1 MNDRLYS
8 SSDRF
13 EYPPGLRYLQR
24 YSDPD
29 PQHDLGL
36 WVLLHPDL
44 KRTARVLAF
53 RDYLIKNIE
62 EQRELFEGRLPRV

>member
-1 MNDRLYS
+1 MGDTEPL
-8 SSDRF
+8 
-13 EYPPGLRYLQR
+13 LQR
-24 YSDPD
+24 YSNPD

-62 EQRELFEGRLPRV
+62 EQRELFEGRLPQV